1 VSERRGAIP
10 LGHFVVEALLI
21 FASVYVAIF
30 LQGRADE
37 RRDAREAREA
47 LAQMLTE
54 LRGDQADLI
63 EIHAAQDSMSAHLE
77 ALDRWLSDPATMPR
91 DSVSASLLYISLN
104 SRTMFPRHAAWT
116 TMVAAGQLADL
127 DDPALVTRLGN
138 LYENVIPRIEYNGR
152 YYDEALDATLR
163 MDVSGTWDSLHRRFW
178 RGGEESVPRLRE
190 SLSRVRVTWTVYYIG
205 LLDDYGEVVDEAAG
219 AVETYLRAHGIH
231 G

>member
-30 LQGRADE
+30 LQGRADD

-54 LRGDQADLI
+54 LRGDQADLV
-63 EIHAAQDSMSAHLE
+63 EVHASQDSLSVRYE
-77 ALDRWLSDPATMPR
+77 ALDRWLSDPATMPG

-104 SRTMFPRHAAWT
+104 NRTMFPRHAAWT
-116 TMVAAGQLADL
+116 TMVAAGQLANL

-138 LYENVIPRIEYNGR
+138 LYENVMPRIEYNGR
-152 YYDEALDATLR
+152 YYDESLDATLR
-163 MDVSGTWDSLHRRFW
+163 MVSETWDSSHHRLGP
-178 RGGEESVPRLRE
+178 GGEASVLRLRE
-190 SLSRVRVTWTVYYIG
+190 SLHRVWVAWNEYYID
-205 LLDDYGEVVDEAAG
+205 LLDDYGELVDEAAA
-219 AVETYLRAHGIH
+219 AVETYLRAHGID